1 MTKVTNKKSSILM
14 IRETWRENSTFV
26 EKESVRLKGERERQE
41 EIIYMKSLGFSIGP
55 FAIGPA

>member
-26 EKESVRLKGERERQE
+26 EKECVQLKGERERQE